1 MPTNVYFN
9 HAVQSEQDLHEDLVV
24 ESLRFYG
31 HECFYLPRTI
41 VDEDELFG
49 EDTSSKFDDAYSVE
63 MYIENTEGFE
73 GEGDLLSKFGVEVR
87 DQATFVL
94 SRRTWNRFV
103 SLDQNLVT
111 ATRPQEGDLIYFP
124 LGNQVFE
131 IRFVEHENPFYQLGK
146 LNVFKLQCETFE
158 YSHEAFDT
166 GIAELD
172 GVEDSFAYQVSM
184 TLGSG
189 SGDFVHGETV
199 TQTVNTGKTVSGQV
213 VSYTSEGESSKTL
226 IINNITF
233 NDTDVPA
240 TNTMFVLS
248 SNANAG
254 NIVGATS
261 GAAGQPDVNFPAVPN
276 SSSRTINNTE
286 YDLGMKF
293 NNGYS
298 KPELASNSGDV
309 VYIDN
314 RRAISRANDQVED
327 IKIVIE
333 F

>member
-111 ATRPQEGDLIYFP
+111 TTRPQEGDLIYFP

-199 TQTVNTGKTVSGQV
+199 TQTVASGKTVSGQV
-213 VSYTSEGESSKTL
+213 VSYTSQGENSKTL
-226 IINNITF
+226 IVNNITF
-233 NDTDVPA
+233 DDTDVPA

-248 SNANAG
+248 SNAAAG

-261 GAAGQPDVNFPAVPN
+261 SAN
-276 SSSRTINNTE
+276 RTITTAPDQYVTPN
-286 YDLGMKF
+286 D
-293 NNGYS
+293 
-298 KPELASNSGDV
+298 PLADNKDFETAGANIVDFSESNPFGSL
-309 VYIDN
+309 
-314 RRAISRANDQVED
+314 
-327 IKIVIE
+327 
-333 F
+333 

>member
-199 TQTVNTGKTVSGQV
+199 TQTVASGKTVSGQV
-213 VSYTSEGESSKTL
+213 VSYTSEGASSKTL
-226 IINNITF
+226 IVNNITF
-233 NDTDVPA
+233 DDTDVPA

-248 SNANAG
+248 SNAAAG

-261 GAAGQPDVNFPAVPN
+261 SA
-276 SSSRTINNTE
+276 SRTVTTAPDQYVTPN
-286 YDLGMKF
+286 D
-293 NNGYS
+293 
-298 KPELASNSGDV
+298 PLADNKDFETAGANIVDFSESNPFGSL
-309 VYIDN
+309 
-314 RRAISRANDQVED
+314 
-327 IKIVIE
+327 
-333 F
+333 

>member
-94 SRRTWNRFV
+94 SWRTWNRFV

-199 TQTVNTGKTVSGQV
+199 TQTVASGKTVSGQV
-213 VSYTSEGESSKTL
+213 VSYTSEGASSKTL
-226 IINNITF
+226 IVNNITF
-233 NDTDVPA
+233 DDTDVPA

-248 SNANAG
+248 SNAAAG

-261 GAAGQPDVNFPAVPN
+261 GAN
-276 SSSRTINNTE
+276 RTITTAPDQYVTPN
-286 YDLGMKF
+286 D
-293 NNGYS
+293 
-298 KPELASNSGDV
+298 PLADNKDFETAGANIVDFSESNPFGSL
-309 VYIDN
+309 
-314 RRAISRANDQVED
+314 
-327 IKIVIE
+327 
-333 F
+333 

>member
-199 TQTVNTGKTVSGQV
+199 TQTVASGKTVSGQV

-226 IINNITF
+226 IVNNITF
-233 NDTDVPA
+233 DDTDVPA

-248 SNANAG
+248 SNAAAG

-261 GAAGQPDVNFPAVPN
+261 SAN
-276 SSSRTINNTE
+276 RTITTAPDQYVTPN
-286 YDLGMKF
+286 D
-293 NNGYS
+293 
-298 KPELASNSGDV
+298 PLADNKDFETAGANIVDFSESNPFGSL
-309 VYIDN
+309 
-314 RRAISRANDQVED
+314 
-327 IKIVIE
+327 
-333 F
+333 

>member
-199 TQTVNTGKTVSGQV
+199 TQTVASGKTVSGQV
-213 VSYTSEGESSKTL
+213 VSYTSEGTNSKTL
-226 IINNITF
+226 IVNNITF
-233 NDTDVPA
+233 DDTDVPA

-248 SNANAG
+248 SNAAAG

-261 GAAGQPDVNFPAVPN
+261 GAN
-276 SSSRTINNTE
+276 RTITTAPDQYVTPN
-286 YDLGMKF
+286 D
-293 NNGYS
+293 
-298 KPELASNSGDV
+298 PLADNKDFETAGANIVDFSESNPFGSL
-309 VYIDN
+309 
-314 RRAISRANDQVED
+314 
-327 IKIVIE
+327 
-333 F
+333 

>member
-31 HECFYLPRTI
+31 HEVFYLPRTI

-49 EDTSSKFDDAYSVE
+49 EDTSSKFGDAYQVE

-94 SRRTWNRFV
+94 SRRTWQRFI
-103 SLDQNLVT
+103 SLDSNLAT
-111 ATRPQEGDLIYFP
+111 STRPQEGDLIYFP

-158 YSHEAFDT
+158 YSHEEIDV

-172 GVEDSFAYQVSM
+172 NIEDKFSYQVTM
-184 TLGSG
+184 TLGAG
-189 SGDFVHGETV
+189 SGDYIVGETV
-199 TQTVNTGKTVSGQV
+199 TQTVNTGKTVSGNV
-213 VSYTSEGESSKTL
+213 VEYSSQGGASKTL
-226 IINNITF
+226 KINNITF
-233 NDTDVPA
+233 DDTDVPA

-261 GAAGQPDVNFPAVPN
+261 GANRPITTAPDQYALSHDPLADNKDFETAG
-276 SSSRTINNTE
+276 
-286 YDLGMKF
+286 
-293 NNGYS
+293 
-298 KPELASNSGDV
+298 SNI
-309 VYIDN
+309 IDFSESN
-314 RRAISRANDQVED
+314 PFGSL
-327 IKIVIE
+327 
-333 F
+333 

>member
-31 HECFYLPRTI
+31 HEVFYLPRTI

-49 EDTSSKFDDAYSVE
+49 EDTSSKFGDAYAVE

-94 SRRTWNRFV
+94 SKRTWQRFI
-103 SLDQNLVT
+103 SLDQNLAT
-111 ATRPQEGDLIYFP
+111 STRPQEGDLIYFP

-158 YSHEAFDT
+158 YSHEEIDV

-172 GVEDSFAYQVSM
+172 NIEDQFSYQVTM
-184 TLGSG
+184 TLGAG
-189 SGDFVHGETV
+189 SGDFVVGETV
-199 TQTVNTGKTVSGQV
+199 TQTVSSGKTVSGNV
-213 VSYTSEGESSKTL
+213 VSYSSIGESTKTL
-226 IINNITF
+226 NVNNITF
-233 NDTDVPA
+233 SDTDVPA

-248 SNANAG
+248 SNAGAG

-261 GAAGQPDVNFPAVPN
+261 GASRVVSVAPDQYVTPNDPLADNKDFETAG
-276 SSSRTINNTE
+276 
-286 YDLGMKF
+286 
-293 NNGYS
+293 
-298 KPELASNSGDV
+298 
-309 VYIDN
+309 
-314 RRAISRANDQVED
+314 AN
-327 IKIVIE
+327 IVDFSE
-333 F
+333 TNPFGSL

>member
-158 YSHEAFDT
+158 YSHEEIDV

-172 GVEDSFAYQVSM
+172 NIEDQFSYQVTM
-184 TLGSG
+184 TLGAG
-189 SGDFVHGETV
+189 SGDFVVGETV
-199 TQTVNTGKTVSGQV
+199 TQTVSSGKTVSGNV
-213 VSYTSEGESSKTL
+213 VSYSSVGESTKTL
-226 IINNITF
+226 NVNNITF
-233 NDTDVPA
+233 DDTDVPA

-248 SNANAG
+248 SNAGAG

-261 GAAGQPDVNFPAVPN
+261 GASRVVSVAPDQYVTPNDPLADNKDFETAG
-276 SSSRTINNTE
+276 
-286 YDLGMKF
+286 
-293 NNGYS
+293 
-298 KPELASNSGDV
+298 
-309 VYIDN
+309 
-314 RRAISRANDQVED
+314 AN
-327 IKIVIE
+327 IVDFSE
-333 F
+333 TNPFGSL

>member
-31 HECFYLPRTI
+31 HEVFYLPRTI

-49 EDTSSKFDDAYSVE
+49 EDTSSKFGDAYQVE

-94 SRRTWNRFV
+94 SRRTWQRFI
-103 SLDQNLVT
+103 SLDGNLAT
-111 ATRPQEGDLIYFP
+111 STRPQEGDLIYFP

-158 YSHEAFDT
+158 YSHEEIDV

-172 GVEDSFAYQVSM
+172 NIEDQFSYQVTM
-184 TLGSG
+184 TLGAG
-189 SGDFVHGETV
+189 SGDFVVGETV
-199 TQTVNTGKTVSGQV
+199 TQTVSSGKTVSGNV
-213 VSYTSEGESSKTL
+213 VSYSSIGESTKTL
-226 IINNITF
+226 NVNNITF
-233 NDTDVPA
+233 SDTDVPA

-248 SNANAG
+248 SNAGAG

-261 GAAGQPDVNFPAVPN
+261 GASRVVSVAPDQYVTPNDPLADNKDFETAG
-276 SSSRTINNTE
+276 
-286 YDLGMKF
+286 
-293 NNGYS
+293 
-298 KPELASNSGDV
+298 
-309 VYIDN
+309 
-314 RRAISRANDQVED
+314 AN
-327 IKIVIE
+327 IVDFSE
-333 F
+333 TNPFGSL

>member
-31 HECFYLPRTI
+31 HEVFYLPRTI

-49 EDTSSKFDDAYSVE
+49 EDTSSKFGDAYAVE

-87 DQATFVL
+87 DQATFIL
-94 SRRTWNRFV
+94 SRRTWQRFV
-103 SLDQNLVT
+103 SLDQNLAT
-111 ATRPQEGDLIYFP
+111 STRPQEGDLIYFP

-158 YSHEAFDT
+158 YSHEEIDV

-172 GVEDSFAYQVSM
+172 NIEDQFSYQVTM
-184 TLGSG
+184 TLGAG
-189 SGDFVHGETV
+189 SGDFVVGETV
-199 TQTVNTGKTVSGQV
+199 TQTVSSGKTVSGNV
-213 VSYTSEGESSKTL
+213 VSYSSIGESTKTL
-226 IINNITF
+226 NVNNITF
-233 NDTDVPA
+233 SDTDVPA

-248 SNANAG
+248 SNAGAG

-261 GAAGQPDVNFPAVPN
+261 GASRVVSVAPDQYVTPNDPLADNKDFETAG
-276 SSSRTINNTE
+276 
-286 YDLGMKF
+286 
-293 NNGYS
+293 
-298 KPELASNSGDV
+298 
-309 VYIDN
+309 
-314 RRAISRANDQVED
+314 AN
-327 IKIVIE
+327 IVDFSE
-333 F
+333 TNPFGSL

>member
-31 HECFYLPRTI
+31 HEVFYLPRTI

-49 EDTSSKFDDAYSVE
+49 EDTSSKFGDAYQVE

-87 DQATFVL
+87 DQATFIL
-94 SRRTWNRFV
+94 SRRTWQRFI
-103 SLDQNLVT
+103 SLDGNLAVS
-111 ATRPQEGDLIYFP
+111 TRPQEGDLIYFP

-158 YSHEAFDT
+158 YSHETIDV

-172 GVEDSFAYQVSM
+172 NIEDQFSYQVQM
-184 TLGSG
+184 NLGAG
-189 SGDFVHGETV
+189 SGDFVVGETV

-213 VSYTSEGESSKTL
+213 VSYSSLGASNKVL
-226 IINNITF
+226 KVNNITF
-233 NDTDVPA
+233 SDTDVPSS
-240 TNTMFVLS
+240 NTMFVLS
-248 SNANAG
+248 SNSNAG

-261 GAAGQPDVNFPAVPN
+261 NANRPVTTAPDQYAMPNDPLADNKDFETAG
-276 SSSRTINNTE
+276 
-286 YDLGMKF
+286 
-293 NNGYS
+293 
-298 KPELASNSGDV
+298 SNI
-309 VYIDN
+309 IDFSESN
-314 RRAISRANDQVED
+314 PFGSL
-327 IKIVIE
+327 
-333 F
+333 

>member
-9 HAVQSEQDLHEDLVV
+9 HAVKSEQDLHEDLVV

-49 EDTSSKFDDAYSVE
+49 EDTSSKFGDAYQVE

-94 SRRTWNRFV
+94 SRRTWQRFI
-103 SLDQNLVT
+103 SLDSNLAVS
-111 ATRPQEGDLIYFP
+111 TRPQEGDLIYFP

-158 YSHEAFDT
+158 YSHEEIDV

-172 GVEDSFAYQVSM
+172 NIEDKFSYQVSM
-184 TLGSG
+184 VLGAG
-189 SGDFVHGETV
+189 SGDFQIGEVV
-199 TQTVNTGKTVSGQV
+199 TQTVNTGKTVSGNV
-213 VSYTSEGESSKTL
+213 VSYTSQGESTKTL
-226 IINNITF
+226 KVNNITF
-233 NDTDVPA
+233 SDTDTPA
-240 TNTMFVLS
+240 SNTMFVLS

-261 GAAGQPDVNFPAVPN
+261 NATRSITTAPDQYALGHDPLADNKDFETAGANIIDF
-276 SSSRTINNTE
+276 SE
-286 YDLGMKF
+286 
-293 NNGYS
+293 
-298 KPELASNSGDV
+298 SNPFGSL
-309 VYIDN
+309 
-314 RRAISRANDQVED
+314 
-327 IKIVIE
+327 
-333 F
+333 

>member
-24 ESLRFYG
+24 ESLWFYG

-49 EDTSSKFDDAYSVE
+49 EDTSSKFGDAYQVE

-94 SRRTWNRFV
+94 SRRTWQRFI
-103 SLDQNLVT
+103 SLDSNLAVS
-111 ATRPQEGDLIYFP
+111 TRPQEGDLIYFP

-158 YSHEAFDT
+158 YSHEEIDV

-172 GVEDSFAYQVSM
+172 NIEDKFSYQVSM
-184 TLGSG
+184 VLGAG
-189 SGDFVHGETV
+189 SGDFQIGEVV
-199 TQTVNTGKTVSGQV
+199 TQTVNTGKTVSGNV
-213 VSYTSEGESSKTL
+213 VSYTSQGESTKTL
-226 IINNITF
+226 KVNNITF
-233 NDTDVPA
+233 SDTDTPA
-240 TNTMFVLS
+240 SNTMFVLS

-261 GAAGQPDVNFPAVPN
+261 NATRSITTAPDQYALGHDPLADNKDFETAGANIIDF
-276 SSSRTINNTE
+276 SE
-286 YDLGMKF
+286 
-293 NNGYS
+293 
-298 KPELASNSGDV
+298 SNPFGSL
-309 VYIDN
+309 
-314 RRAISRANDQVED
+314 
-327 IKIVIE
+327 
-333 F
+333 

>member
-31 HECFYLPRTI
+31 HEVFYLPRTI

-49 EDTSSKFDDAYSVE
+49 EDTSSKFGDAYAVE

-94 SRRTWNRFV
+94 SKRTWQRFI
-103 SLDQNLVT
+103 SLDSNLAT
-111 ATRPQEGDLIYFP
+111 STRPQEGDLIYFP

-158 YSHEAFDT
+158 YSHEEIDV

-172 GVEDSFAYQVSM
+172 NIEDQFSYQVTM
-184 TLGSG
+184 TLGAG
-189 SGDFVHGETV
+189 SGDFVVGETV
-199 TQTVNTGKTVSGQV
+199 TQTVSSGKTVSGNV
-213 VSYTSEGESSKTL
+213 VSYSSIGESTKTL
-226 IINNITF
+226 NVNNITF
-233 NDTDVPA
+233 SDTDVPA

-248 SNANAG
+248 SNAGAG

-261 GAAGQPDVNFPAVPN
+261 GA
-276 SSSRTINNTE
+276 SRTVSVAPDQYVTPN
-286 YDLGMKF
+286 D
-293 NNGYS
+293 
-298 KPELASNSGDV
+298 PLA
-309 VYIDN
+309 DN
-314 RRAISRANDQVED
+314 KDFETAGAN
-327 IKIVIE
+327 IVDFSE
-333 F
+333 TNPFGSL

>member
-31 HECFYLPRTI
+31 HEVFYLPRTI

-49 EDTSSKFDDAYSVE
+49 EDTSSKFGDAYAVE

-87 DQATFVL
+87 DQATFIL
-94 SRRTWNRFV
+94 SRRTWQRFV
-103 SLDQNLVT
+103 SLDQNLAT
-111 ATRPQEGDLIYFP
+111 STRPQEGDLIYFP

-158 YSHEAFDT
+158 YSHEEIDV

-172 GVEDSFAYQVSM
+172 SIEDQFSYQVTM
-184 TLGSG
+184 TLGAG
-189 SGDFVHGETV
+189 SGDFVVGETV
-199 TQTVNTGKTVSGQV
+199 TQTVSSGKTVSGNV
-213 VSYTSEGESSKTL
+213 VSYSSIGESTKTL
-226 IINNITF
+226 NVNNITF
-233 NDTDVPA
+233 SDTDVPA

-248 SNANAG
+248 SNAGAG

-261 GAAGQPDVNFPAVPN
+261 GASRVVSVAPDQYVTPNDPLADNKDFETAG
-276 SSSRTINNTE
+276 
-286 YDLGMKF
+286 
-293 NNGYS
+293 
-298 KPELASNSGDV
+298 
-309 VYIDN
+309 
-314 RRAISRANDQVED
+314 AN
-327 IKIVIE
+327 IVDFSE
-333 F
+333 TNPFGSL

>member
-199 TQTVNTGKTVSGQV
+199 TQTVASGKTVSGQV

-226 IINNITF
+226 IVNNITF
-233 NDTDVPA
+233 DDTDVPA

-248 SNANAG
+248 SNAAAG

-261 GAAGQPDVNFPAVPN
+261 SA
-276 SSSRTINNTE
+276 SRTITTAPDQYVTPN
-286 YDLGMKF
+286 D
-293 NNGYS
+293 
-298 KPELASNSGDV
+298 PLADNKDFETAGANIVDFSESNPFGSL
-309 VYIDN
+309 
-314 RRAISRANDQVED
+314 
-327 IKIVIE
+327 
-333 F
+333 

>member
-31 HECFYLPRTI
+31 HEVFYLPRTI

-49 EDTSSKFDDAYSVE
+49 EDTSSKFGDAYAVE

-94 SRRTWNRFV
+94 SKRTWQRFI
-103 SLDQNLVT
+103 SLDSNLAT
-111 ATRPQEGDLIYFP
+111 STRPQEGDLIYFP

-158 YSHEAFDT
+158 YSHEEIDV

-172 GVEDSFAYQVSM
+172 NIEDQFSYQVTM
-184 TLGSG
+184 TLGAG
-189 SGDFVHGETV
+189 SGDFVVGETV
-199 TQTVNTGKTVSGQV
+199 TQTVSSGKTVSGNV
-213 VSYTSEGESSKTL
+213 VSYSSVGESTKTL
-226 IINNITF
+226 NVNNITF
-233 NDTDVPA
+233 DDTDVPA

-248 SNANAG
+248 SNAGAG

-261 GAAGQPDVNFPAVPN
+261 GASRVVSVAPDQYVTPNDPLADNKDFETAG
-276 SSSRTINNTE
+276 
-286 YDLGMKF
+286 
-293 NNGYS
+293 
-298 KPELASNSGDV
+298 
-309 VYIDN
+309 
-314 RRAISRANDQVED
+314 AN
-327 IKIVIE
+327 IVDFSE
-333 F
+333 TNPFGSL

>member
-31 HECFYLPRTI
+31 HEVFYLPRTI

-49 EDTSSKFDDAYSVE
+49 EDTSSKFGDAYQVE

-94 SRRTWNRFV
+94 SRRTWQRFI
-103 SLDQNLVT
+103 SLDGNLAT
-111 ATRPQEGDLIYFP
+111 STRPQEGDLIYFP

-146 LNVFKLQCETFE
+146 LNVFKLQVETFE
-158 YSHEAFDT
+158 YSHESIDV

-172 GVEDSFAYQVSM
+172 NVEDQFSYQVQM

-189 SGDFVHGETV
+189 SGDFVVGETV

-213 VSYTSEGESSKTL
+213 VEYSSVGSSQKTL
-226 IINNITF
+226 KVNNITF
-233 NDTDVPA
+233 SDTA
-240 TNTMFVLS
+240 TPPLSTMFVLS

-261 GAAGQPDVNFPAVPN
+261 NAT
-276 SSSRTINNTE
+276 RTITTAPDLYTMPNDPLSDNKEFETAGDNIVDFTE
-286 YDLGMKF
+286 
-293 NNGYS
+293 
-298 KPELASNSGDV
+298 SNPFGTL
-309 VYIDN
+309 
-314 RRAISRANDQVED
+314 
-327 IKIVIE
+327 
-333 F
+333 

>member
-9 HAVQSEQDLHEDLVV
+9 HAVKSEQDLHEDLVV

-31 HECFYLPRTI
+31 HEVFYLPRTI

-49 EDTSSKFDDAYSVE
+49 EDTSSKFGDAYAVE

-87 DQATFVL
+87 DQATFIL
-94 SRRTWNRFV
+94 SRRTWQRFI
-103 SLDQNLVT
+103 SLDQNLAT
-111 ATRPQEGDLIYFP
+111 TTRPQEGDLIYFP

-158 YSHEAFDT
+158 YSHEEIDV

-172 GVEDSFAYQVSM
+172 NIEDQFSYQVTM
-184 TLGSG
+184 TLGAG
-189 SGDFVHGETV
+189 SGDFVVGETV
-199 TQTVNTGKTVSGQV
+199 TQTVSSGKTVSGNV
-213 VSYTSEGESSKTL
+213 VSYSSVGESTKTL
-226 IINNITF
+226 NVNNITF
-233 NDTDVPA
+233 SDTDVPA

-248 SNANAG
+248 SNAGAG

-261 GAAGQPDVNFPAVPN
+261 GASRVVSVAPDQYVTPNDPLADNKDFETAGANIVDF
-276 SSSRTINNTE
+276 SE
-286 YDLGMKF
+286 
-293 NNGYS
+293 
-298 KPELASNSGDV
+298 SNPFGSL
-309 VYIDN
+309 
-314 RRAISRANDQVED
+314 
-327 IKIVIE
+327 
-333 F
+333 

>member
-31 HECFYLPRTI
+31 HEVFYLPRTI

-49 EDTSSKFDDAYSVE
+49 EDTSSKFGDAYAVE

-94 SRRTWNRFV
+94 SKRTWQRFI
-103 SLDQNLVT
+103 SLDQNLAT
-111 ATRPQEGDLIYFP
+111 STRPQEGDLIYFP

-158 YSHEAFDT
+158 YSHEEIDV

-172 GVEDSFAYQVSM
+172 NIEDQFSYQVTM
-184 TLGSG
+184 TLGAG
-189 SGDFVHGETV
+189 SGDFVVGETV
-199 TQTVNTGKTVSGQV
+199 TQTVSSGKTVSGNV
-213 VSYTSEGESSKTL
+213 VSYSSIGESTKTL
-226 IINNITF
+226 NVNNITF
-233 NDTDVPA
+233 SDTDVPA

-248 SNANAG
+248 SNVNAG

-261 GAAGQPDVNFPAVPN
+261 GA
-276 SSSRTINNTE
+276 SRTITTAPDQYVTPN
-286 YDLGMKF
+286 D
-293 NNGYS
+293 
-298 KPELASNSGDV
+298 PLADNKDFETAGANIVDFSESNPFGSL
-309 VYIDN
+309 
-314 RRAISRANDQVED
+314 
-327 IKIVIE
+327 
-333 F
+333 